1 MNRIRY
7 FDIAKGIAILAVIL
21 GHSILISKAFFPQSP
36 TGILLYHVCFTFHMP
51 LFFIL
56 SGYFMHP
63 ERDFR
68 WRKESRELIATYA
81 ITACVI
87 MLVNTLNSLMIG
99 SDLRTT
105 FNGWLAAAFYGA
117 GDFGNYAWPV
127 PFRIGALWFL
137 LGLFWAHLFVHLS
150 FRCKYP
156 LLMIALLFI
165 VGYLS
170 SRICWLPLSIQSGMT
185 ASAFVYCGTL
195 ARKYDIHRYC
205 RQHWWIVLPCGA
217 IWLLAITEFNGFS
230 MAMNIYGHGFH
241 FALSIAG
248 ALAGTVCILAIS
260 MLLDKKLILY
270 PFFFSKFGKNSLAL
284 LCVHIIEDDVT
295 PWQIL
300 LPYAANL
307 IRSDILWLVVFLVR
321 VALDA
326 TLAYAV
332 FCIPRVN
339 KLFFPYLEKRVPSV
353 NNN

>member
-7 FDIAKGIAILAVIL
+7 FDIAKGIAILAVML
-21 GHSILISKAFFPQSP
+21 GHSILISKAFFPQSS

-99 SDLRTT
+99 SGLRTT

-156 LLMIALLFI
+156 LLMIAPLFI

-205 RQHWWIVLPCGA
+205 RQHW
-217 IWLLAITEFNGFS
+217 
-230 MAMNIYGHGFH
+230 
-241 FALSIAG
+241 
-248 ALAGTVCILAIS
+248 
-260 MLLDKKLILY
+260 
-270 PFFFSKFGKNSLAL
+270 
-284 LCVHIIEDDVT
+284 
-295 PWQIL
+295 
-300 LPYAANL
+300 
-307 IRSDILWLVVFLVR
+307 
-321 VALDA
+321 
-326 TLAYAV
+326 
-332 FCIPRVN
+332 
-339 KLFFPYLEKRVPSV
+339 
-353 NNN
+353 